1 MAGNQLRVMLIR
13 IIKICSE
20 KVKLTFSEKVS
31 KIDKIFTVNL
41 TVDAVGSSRILKG
54 KQKLGVTVNFD
65 KLGGIHFTNFSKRTM
80 CSASET

>member
-41 TVDAVGSSRILKG
+41 TVDSNCQMKISSIFVAFLEYMNFTLLTWKH
-54 KQKLGVTVNFD
+54 LFGVW
-65 KLGGIHFTNFSKRTM
+65 
-80 CSASET
+80 